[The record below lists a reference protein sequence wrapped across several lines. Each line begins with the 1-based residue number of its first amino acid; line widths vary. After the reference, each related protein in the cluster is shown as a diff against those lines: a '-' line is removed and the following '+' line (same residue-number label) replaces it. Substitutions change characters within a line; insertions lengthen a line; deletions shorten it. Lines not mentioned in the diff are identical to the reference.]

1 MRIKLV
7 GGPRGSGRTS
17 ELIEWAKAEERGGP
31 SRYIVSASQRE
42 GHEMFRRVIVEAR
55 AADEARPTAEPD
67 LTTVEGWNEVARR
80 WLADGPP
87 PGWRGHTD
95 RLEVA
100 NPVARWLSLDPEL
113 VRLAARVGG
122 ALAAEQAT
130 AKPTRLKKAVTADG

>member
-55 AADEARPTAEPD
+55 AADEANPEAAPHPTIRMPITIHEAMH
-67 LTTVEGWNEVARR
+67 
-80 WLADGPP
+80 
-87 PGWRGHTD
+87 WRGYRAVFAIDDAD
-95 RLEVA
+95 RILTSLVTEPIAMVSWEGRNPATMEAPRNVKPENAGQLEIYE
-100 NPVARWLSLDPEL
+100 ARS
-113 VRLAARVGG
+113 
-122 ALAAEQAT
+122 
-130 AKPTRLKKAVTADG
+130 